1 VEFVSLLT
9 VSSLIQVRIST
20 KPDGPGA
27 KGLAWHH
34 AKCLVELSP
43 SIQVDKLSGWN
54 SLSSSDQSAVSDFAK
69 KCHPMNK
76 GGMVID
82 MFNKVWFLLP

>member
-1 VEFVSLLT
+1 M
-9 VSSLIQVRIST
+9 
-20 KPDGPGA
+20 
-27 KGLAWHH
+27 
-34 AKCLVELSP
+34 ELSP

-54 SLSSSDQSAVSDFAK
+54 SLSSSDQSTVSDFAK

-82 MFNKVWFLLP
+82 MFNKVWFLSP